1 MVTIDALY
9 MTDSY
14 CREFEATVVSVSDG
28 THVVLDRSA
37 FYPQGG
43 GQPSDS
49 GTLFSNNEEYPIT
62 NVKKIN
68 GIANHEVLKAGLKA
82 GDKVTGK
89 INWDRRYKLMRMH
102 TAAHL
107 LAAIIHTKTGALIT
121 GNQLDVEKSRIDFSL
136 EQFDQEKFREYV
148 AMANGLIGKDLP
160 VSVSF
165 MPREEALKMPGMV
178 KLAGAL
184 PPSVQ
189 ELRIVSIEGVDTQ
202 ADGGTHVKSLK
213 EVGTIELLKM
223 ENKGKDNRRVYYAV
237 NS

>member
-1 MVTIDALY
+1 MDALY

-14 CREFEATVVSVSDG
+14 CREFEATVASVADG
-28 THVVLDRSA
+28 RYVVLDRSA

-43 GQPSDS
+43 GQPSDT
-49 GTLFSNNEEYPIT
+49 GVLLCNTGEYPIVS
-62 NVKKIN
+62 VKKIN
-68 GIANHEVLKAGLKA
+68 GIACHETPNPGLKA
-82 GDKVTGK
+82 GDRVLGK
-89 INWDRRYKLMRMH
+89 INWERRYALMRMH

-107 LAAIIHTKTGALIT
+107 LAAIIHTKTRALIT
-121 GNQLDVEKSRIDFSL
+121 GNQLDVGKSRIDFSL

-148 AMANGLIGKDLP
+148 AVANELIRKDLP

-165 MPREEALKMPGMV
+165 MPRDEALKMPGMV

-213 EVGTIELLKM
+213 EIGTIELLKM
-223 ENKGKDNRRVYYAV
+223 ENKGKDNRRMYYACIMR
-237 NS
+237 